1 MRVPTSAFTPPSHR
15 SGRTSP
21 ARPAGTPLIPS
32 AWGILACVLIG
43 TFVAPLDIS
52 IVNIAMPTITVSYH
66 APVALGEWVALVYLL
81 TTASLLMTHGR
92 LADLFGAS
100 RLYIGG
106 MVIFA
111 AGSLACGLAPTLGW
125 LIADRVGQAIGAGAL
140 IATGPAIITRAFPST
155 QRGRALGIHGMT
167 VATGLA
173 TGPFLGGL
181 LVDHVDWRAIFL
193 INVPLGVV
201 GALWAVRVLPRE
213 RRSTNPHFDVG
224 GAFFLWATLFAL
236 LLFLSR
242 GLEQGWQSTPSLLLL
257 VAFAIGLM
265 SFIWQERRSEYPMA
279 ALELFANRTFAA
291 ANVSSTLSF
300 LAMYSVSFV
309 LPFYLMGEQH
319 QSAAAAGLTIVAM
332 PAVMLVVA
340 PFAGT
345 LSDLIGSRLLTTA
358 GLSCVTLAIALLATL
373 GVGAGPVDV
382 ALRLALMGLGLGIF
396 QAPNN
401 SAIMGAVPRDRLG
414 AASSMLGTMRHIG
427 MVGGIAV
434 SGAVLVQEL
443 PAQTFAALQSG
454 HAAYAPALLGAY
466 RHALLVALL
475 FAGLATLVAALRG
488 DPRLTS
494 SRLRQSSKVLSWL
507 PALAG
512 LRRGEDS

>member
-1 MRVPTSAFTPPSHR
+1 MHGPTGAVANSSDHV
-15 SGRTSP
+15 
-21 ARPAGTPLIPS
+21 ARPAASPPVAGASIPS
-32 AWGILACVLIG
+32 AWGILACVLVG

-52 IVNIAMPTITVSYH
+52 IVNIAMPTITVAYH

-81 TTASLLMTHGR
+81 TTASLLVTHGR

-100 RLYIGG
+100 RVYIGG
-106 MVIFA
+106 MAIFA
-111 AGSLACGLAPTLGW
+111 CGSLACGLAPTLGW

-140 IATGPAIITRAFPST
+140 IATGPAIITRAIPSIH
-155 QRGRALGIHGMT
+155 RGRALGIHGMT

-181 LVDHVDWRAIFL
+181 LVDQVDWRAIFL
-193 INVPLGVV
+193 INVPLGVL
-201 GALWAVRVLPRE
+201 GALWAIRVLPRE
-213 RRSTNPHFDVG
+213 PQAAKPHFDVG

-242 GLEQGWQSTPSLLLL
+242 GLEQGWHSTPSLLLL
-257 VAFAIGLM
+257 VAFAIGLS
-265 SFIWQERRSEYPMA
+265 SFIWQERRSKYPMA

-309 LPFYLMGEQH
+309 LPFYLMGELR

-340 PFAGT
+340 PFSGT

-358 GLSCVTLAIALLATL
+358 GLSCVTLAITLLATL
-373 GVGAGPVDV
+373 GTGAGPVDV
-382 ALRLALMGLGLGIF
+382 AMRLALLGLGLGIF

-401 SAIMGAVPRDRLG
+401 SAIMGSVPRDRLG

-427 MVGGIAV
+427 MVSGIAV
-434 SGAVLVQEL
+434 SGAVLVGEL
-443 PAQTFAALQSG
+443 PAQTFAALESG
-454 HAAYAPALLGAY
+454 HAAQAPALINAY
-466 RHALLVALL
+466 HHAMLVALC

-488 DPRLTS
+488 QAVSASASARQPLNV
-494 SRLRQSSKVLSWL
+494 LRVL
-507 PALAG
+507 PARSG